1 MKDQRIAVIGAGI
14 VGVQIARALQLRGFA
29 VTLLDRAEPGM
40 GTSFGNAGFIAT
52 DEIFPLAHGRVLRSL
67 PRMLLNPLGPLTMRW
82 HEFPRL
88 LAWYLRYVRAC
99 STAEVRTS
107 ISALVEL
114 QGRAASAWRAVV
126 AREHLGDLMRD
137 SGAIKL
143 FETEAGYRATE
154 QERQVQRH
162 HGIACEDLSR
172 EALSARL
179 PELGP
184 SVKRGVF
191 YPGGMSVINPLKVT
205 QALLQRFSSDGG
217 TFRQLDVQGL
227 PRASD
232 GRCRVAHD
240 DGVLDFDR
248 VVLCTGHLSG
258 RLLKPLGLKVPIV
271 AERGY
276 HVEVA
281 HTELSFDCP
290 VGLHERGFYM
300 TPMTTGLRLAGTTE
314 FSSADHD
321 EPPNWSRAEILHRH
335 VQDILPGVTQGETGR
350 WMGHRPTLAD
360 FRPALGPVE
369 GFDNLVAAFGHH
381 HLGLTLSAV
390 TADIVAPLIESGQA
404 PIDLAPFLLSRFK

>member
-1 MKDQRIAVIGAGI
+1 M
-14 VGVQIARALQLRGFA
+14 LF
-29 VTLLDRAEPGM
+29 
-40 GTSFGNAGFIAT
+40 
-52 DEIFPLAHGRVLRSL
+52 RS
-67 PRMLLNPLGPLTMRW
+67 
-82 HEFPRL
+82 
-88 LAWYLRYVRAC
+88 
-99 STAEVRTS
+99 
-107 ISALVEL
+107 
-114 QGRAASAWRAVV
+114 
-126 AREHLGDLMRD
+126 
-137 SGAIKL
+137 
-143 FETEAGYRATE
+143 
-154 QERQVQRH
+154 
-162 HGIACEDLSR
+162 